1 MSGDETLVFIEG
13 EQPTKAPD
21 RRTVA
26 EINAEADRLAA
37 ETARH
42 RQEAAYWRQQ
52 SAETLRG
59 QIEMN
64 HSLLA
69 TEREAAE
76 AQLRQALEYA
86 DADRMI
92 AAQRALTQ
100 LDARQAQNERAWHQA
115 NSRPADPVE
124 QYVQGRSDRDAAW
137 LRAHP
142 EFICDARKNAKLQ
155 AAHSDALAEGHDPT
169 SAGYLEHV
177 ERFVGLRGA
186 SEGDGVASPR
196 ARGEAR
202 SSEPRRGKITIKLS
216 REDHARLR
224 DTAESLGMPFETYL
238 ARYVQMRDDPTWN
251 WRVNDGASS

>member
-1 MSGDETLVFIEG
+1 MAGDDISVSVEG

-64 HSLLA
+64 HSMLA

-92 AAQRALTQ
+92 QAQRTLTQ

-115 NSRPADPVE
+115 NSMPADPVE

-142 EFICDARKNAKLQ
+142 EYVRDQRKNAKLQ
-155 AAHSDALAEGHDPT
+155 AAHADALAEGHDPT

-196 ARGEAR
+196 ARQQSQRTTTGR
-202 SSEPRRGKITIKLS
+202 ITLHLS
-216 REDHARLR
+216 REDHARLKE
-224 DTAESLGMPFETYL
+224 TAESLGLPFDTYL
-238 ARYVQMRDDPTWN
+238 KRYVAMKNDPTWQ
-251 WRVNDGASS
+251 RLD